1 METSLRVILDRLPRI
16 RLDGGEDVRVTGAF
30 NQILQGPNRLPVRF
44 D

>member
-1 METSLRVILDRLPRI
+1 VILDRLPRI
-16 RLDGGEDVRVTGAF
+16 RLYDSDDVRVTGSF